1 MIFYWLTPFVD
12 SFLNSD
18 WFELVINFFILTNK
32 QVNKMFS
39 RSTFQITA
47 IYDKVLRRVCATF
60 RIETFQGEQQKAIDM
75 FFDVSVSLPTGYE
88 KSLLYQVAL
97 VISRLFSLEESGHYI
112 YCVARSN
119 YHRRPSARS

>member
-1 MIFYWLTPFVD
+1 
-12 SFLNSD
+12 
-18 WFELVINFFILTNK
+18 
-32 QVNKMFS
+32 MFS

-47 IYDKVLRRVCATF
+47 IYDEVLRRVCATF

-88 KSLLYQVAL
+88 KSLQVAL

-112 YCVARSN
+112 YCVAR
-119 YHRRPSARS
+119 

>member
-47 IYDKVLRRVCATF
+47 IYDEVLRRVCATF

-119 YHRRPSARS
+119 YHRRPSALS

>member
-1 MIFYWLTPFVD
+1 
-12 SFLNSD
+12 
-18 WFELVINFFILTNK
+18 
-32 QVNKMFS
+32 MFS

-47 IYDKVLRRVCATF
+47 IYDEVLRRVCATF

-88 KSLLYQVAL
+88 KSLLHQIAL

-112 YCVARSN
+112 YCVVRSN